1 MTEETYVENK
11 EQANQEQKQSFI
23 NPKDLLKLVKEAQNG
38 NEEVKLQLC
47 LAFTPLI
54 KACASKSEVAEA
66 LGDDAESIAWLIFL
80 DCIAG
85 LDVEKMDE
93 LKPGYFK
100 AVICNRLINY
110 QTKAYDFTNCHLL
123 QDKPVKQDCNTRF
136 EDKIIND
143 MVLQIILES
152 LKPKEK
158 QFIYWRYFEGLS
170 FEKIAALLHKSPL
183 KIWMINRGIL
193 RKMRKRYK
201 ALASLAD

>member
-100 AVICNRLINY
+100 TVINNGL
-110 QTKAYDFTNCHLL
+110 TNSKKKTGVFNKHHLL
-123 QDKPVKQDCNTRF
+123 KESTIMPASKLNF
-136 EDKIIND
+136 EENIIND

-170 FEKIAALLHKSPL
+170 YEKIAVLLHKNPFNV
-183 KIWMINRGIL
+183 WQINLRIL

-201 ALASLAD
+201 ALAS